1 MNMFTLAKKS
11 LLNRKSTVLL
21 TLLTIAVSVMLLL
34 GVERIRTQAKASFAN
49 TISGTDLI
57 VGARTGSINLLLY
70 SVFRIGHATHNVSW
84 QSYENIKKHSTVKWA
99 IPLSLGD
106 SHKGFPV
113 LGTTPDYFKHY
124 KFAKK
129 QPLAFAQGHAFKK
142 QFDIVLGASIA
153 KKLGY
158 KLNDEV
164 VVSHGAGNTSFHH
177 HDEHPFT
184 VVGILKPTGTPLDKT
199 LHLPLIAIDK
209 MHDSGAHAQV
219 HEHEHDHEHHN
230 HDIDLIGEPKQITAF
245 LLGLKS
251 RIGVLTL
258 QRSINTDEKLTNNEA
273 LLAIIPG
280 LTLRQLW
287 EMLSMVEQVLLV
299 ISGFVVVSG
308 LLGMLTSL
316 LTSLNQRRRE
326 LAILRSLGARPWQ
339 IGMLLVSESVLLTA
353 TGCII
358 GIGLLYAVQLTTATQ
373 LQETS
378 GLQLSF
384 TWLTQHEMLLI
395 AGVLLSGLLVG
406 LIPAWRAYKYSL
418 SDGMSI
424 RV

>member
-1 MNMFTLAKKS
+1 MFTLAQKS

-57 VGARTGSINLLLY
+57 VGARTGSTNLLLY

-84 QSYENIKKHSTVKWA
+84 QSYENIKKHRTVKWA

-113 LGTTPDYFKHY
+113 LGTTTDYFKHY
-124 KFAKK
+124 KFGKK
-129 QPLAFAQGHAFKK
+129 QHLTFAQGRAFEK
-142 QFDIVLGASIA
+142 QFDIVLGAAIA

-158 KLNDEV
+158 KLNDEI

-184 VVGILKPTGTPLDKT
+184 VVGILKATGTPLDKT
-199 LHLPLIAIDK
+199 LHLPIIAIDK
-209 MHDSGAHAQV
+209 MHGSSTNTQN
-219 HEHEHDHEHHN
+219 HDHDHDHHN
-230 HDIDLIGEPKQITAF
+230 HDTDLIGEPKQITAF

-251 RIGVLTL
+251 RIAVLTL
-258 QRSINTDEKLTNNEA
+258 QRSINTDAKLTKNEA

-358 GIGLLYAVQLTTATQ
+358 GIGLLYAVQLATAAP
-373 LQETS
+373 LQELS
-378 GLQLSF
+378 GLQLSL

>member
-1 MNMFTLAKKS
+1 MNMFTLAQRS

-57 VGARTGSINLLLY
+57 VGARTGSTNLLLY

-84 QSYENIKKHSTVKWA
+84 QSYENIKSHRAVKWA

-113 LGTTPDYFKHY
+113 LGTSTDYFKHY
-124 KFAKK
+124 QFGKK
-129 QPLAFAQGHAFKK
+129 QHLTFAQGRAFEK
-142 QFDIVLGASIA
+142 QFDIVLGAAIA

-158 KLNDEV
+158 RLNDEI

-184 VVGILKPTGTPLDKT
+184 VVGILKATGTPLDKT
-199 LHLPLIAIDK
+199 LHLPLSAIDTIHNAGH
-209 MHDSGAHAQV
+209 HDHHS
-219 HEHEHDHEHHN
+219 HEHDS
-230 HDIDLIGEPKQITAF
+230 DLIGEPKQITAF

-251 RIGVLTL
+251 RIAVLTL
-258 QRSINTDEKLTNNEA
+258 QRSINTDAKLTKNEA

-339 IGMLLVSESVLLTA
+339 IAMLLVSESVLLTA

-358 GIGLLYAVQLTTATQ
+358 GIALLYAVQLITGAH
-373 LQETS
+373 LQELS
-378 GLQLSF
+378 GLQLSL

-395 AGVLLSGLLVG
+395 AGVLISGLLVG

-424 RV
+424 RI

>member
-1 MNMFTLAKKS
+1 MNMFTLAQKS

-57 VGARTGSINLLLY
+57 VGARTGSTNLLLY
-70 SVFRIGHATHNVSW
+70 SVFRIGHATHNVNW
-84 QSYENIKKHSTVKWA
+84 QTYENIKKHRAVKWA

-113 LGTTPDYFKHY
+113 LGTSTDYFKHY
-124 KFAKK
+124 QFGKK
-129 QPLAFAQGHAFKK
+129 QHLSFSQGHAFEKP
-142 QFDIVLGASIA
+142 FDIVLGAAIA
-153 KKLGY
+153 KKLDY
-158 KLNDEV
+158 KLNDEI

-199 LHLPLIAIDK
+199 LHLPLSAIETI
-209 MHDSGAHAQV
+209 HNSGH
-219 HEHEHDHEHHN
+219 HDHKHLN
-230 HDIDLIGEPKQITAF
+230 SDLIGEPKQITAF

-251 RIGVLTL
+251 RIQVLTL
-258 QRSINTDEKLTNNEA
+258 QRSINTDTKLTNNEA

-353 TGCII
+353 TGCIL
-358 GIGLLYAVQLTTATQ
+358 GIGLLYAVQLITSAQ
-373 LQETS
+373 LQEIS
-378 GLQLSF
+378 GLQLSL

-395 AGVLLSGLLVG
+395 AGVLISGFLVG

>member
-1 MNMFTLAKKS
+1 MNMFTLAQKS

-57 VGARTGSINLLLY
+57 VGARTGSTNLLLY

-84 QSYENIKKHSTVKWA
+84 QSYEKIKKHRAVKWA

-113 LGTTPDYFKHY
+113 LGTTADYFKHY
-124 KFAKK
+124 QFGKK
-129 QPLAFAQGHAFKK
+129 QHLTFAQGHAFEK
-142 QFDIVLGASIA
+142 QFDIVLGAAIA

-158 KLNDEV
+158 RLNDEI

-199 LHLPLIAIDK
+199 LHLPLSAIDTI
-209 MHDSGAHAQV
+209 HNTGHHAH
-219 HEHEHDHEHHN
+219 HSHEHDS
-230 HDIDLIGEPKQITAF
+230 DLIGEPKKITAF

-251 RIGVLTL
+251 RIAVLTL
-258 QRSINTDEKLTNNEA
+258 QRSINTDVKLTKNEA

-339 IGMLLVSESVLLTA
+339 IAMLLVSESVLLTA

-358 GIGLLYAVQLTTATQ
+358 GIGLLYAVQLATAGQ
-373 LQETS
+373 LQELS
-378 GLQLSF
+378 GLQLSL

>member
-1 MNMFTLAKKS
+1 M
-11 LLNRKSTVLL
+11 
-21 TLLTIAVSVMLLL
+21 
-34 GVERIRTQAKASFAN
+34 
-49 TISGTDLI
+49 
-57 VGARTGSINLLLY
+57 
-70 SVFRIGHATHNVSW
+70 
-84 QSYENIKKHSTVKWA
+84 
-99 IPLSLGD
+99 
-106 SHKGFPV
+106 
-113 LGTTPDYFKHY
+113 
-124 KFAKK
+124 
-129 QPLAFAQGHAFKK
+129 
-142 QFDIVLGASIA
+142 
-153 KKLGY
+153 
-158 KLNDEV
+158 
-164 VVSHGAGNTSFHH
+164 
-177 HDEHPFT
+177 
-184 VVGILKPTGTPLDKT
+184 
-199 LHLPLIAIDK
+199 
-209 MHDSGAHAQV
+209 
-219 HEHEHDHEHHN
+219 
-230 HDIDLIGEPKQITAF
+230 IGEPKQITAF
-245 LLGLKS
+245 LLGLNS
-251 RIGVLTL
+251 RIGVLSL
-258 QRSINTDEKLTNNEA
+258 QRSINTDANLTKNEA

-358 GIGLLYAVQLTTATQ
+358 GIGLLYAVQLATAAQ
-373 LQETS
+373 LQELS
-378 GLQLSF
+378 GLQLSL
-384 TWLTQHEMLLI
+384 TWLTQHEILLI

>member
-1 MNMFTLAKKS
+1 MKILTLAQKS

-57 VGARTGSINLLLY
+57 VGARTGSTNLLLY

-84 QSYENIKKHSTVKWA
+84 QSYESIKNHRTVKWS

-113 LGTTPDYFKHY
+113 LGTTTDYFKHY
-124 KFAKK
+124 QFGKK
-129 QPLAFAQGHAFKK
+129 QHLDFAQGHAFE
-142 QFDIVLGASIA
+142 QPFDVVLGATIA

-158 KLNDEV
+158 QLNDKI

-184 VVGILKPTGTPLDKT
+184 VVGILKATGTPLDKT

-209 MHDSGAHAQV
+209 MHGSSAQTPS
-219 HEHEHDHEHHN
+219 HDHD

-245 LLGLKS
+245 LLGLNS
-251 RIGVLTL
+251 RIGVLSL
-258 QRSINTDEKLTNNEA
+258 QRSINTDANLTKNEA

-358 GIGLLYAVQLTTATQ
+358 GIGLLYAVQLATAAQ
-373 LQETS
+373 LQELS
-378 GLQLSF
+378 GLQLSL
-384 TWLTQHEMLLI
+384 TWLTQHEILLI

>member
-1 MNMFTLAKKS
+1 MNMFTLAQKS

-57 VGARTGSINLLLY
+57 VGARTGSTNLLLY

-84 QSYENIKKHSTVKWA
+84 QSYENIIKHRTVKWA
-99 IPLSLGD
+99 IPFSLGD

-113 LGTTPDYFKHY
+113 LGTTSDYFEHY
-124 KFAKK
+124 KFGKK
-129 QPLAFAQGHAFKK
+129 QPLAFAQGHAFEKP
-142 QFDIVLGASIA
+142 FDIVLGAAIA

-158 KLNDEV
+158 KLNDKI

-209 MHDSGAHAQV
+209 MHGSSAQTPS
-219 HEHEHDHEHHN
+219 HDHD
-230 HDIDLIGEPKQITAF
+230 HDHDPDLIGEPKQITAF

-251 RIGVLTL
+251 RIAVLTL
-258 QRSINTDEKLTNNEA
+258 QRSINTDANLTKNEA

-299 ISGFVVVSG
+299 ISGFVVISG

-358 GIGLLYAVQLTTATQ
+358 GIGLLYAVQLATAAQ
-373 LQETS
+373 LQELS
-378 GLQLSF
+378 GLQLSL

-395 AGVLLSGLLVG
+395 AGVLLSGFLVG

>member
-1 MNMFTLAKKS
+1 MNIFTLAKKS

-57 VGARTGSINLLLY
+57 VGARTGSTNLLLY
-70 SVFRIGHATHNVSW
+70 SVFRIGHATHNVNW
-84 QSYENIKKHSTVKWA
+84 QTYENIKKHRAVKWA

-113 LGTTPDYFKHY
+113 LGTSTDYFKHY
-124 KFAKK
+124 QFGTK
-129 QPLAFAQGHAFKK
+129 QHLSFSQGHAFEKP
-142 QFDIVLGASIA
+142 FDIVLGAAIA
-153 KKLGY
+153 KKLDY
-158 KLNDEV
+158 KLNDEI

-199 LHLPLIAIDK
+199 LHLPLSAIETI
-209 MHDSGAHAQV
+209 HNSGH
-219 HEHEHDHEHHN
+219 HDHKHLN
-230 HDIDLIGEPKQITAF
+230 SDLIGEPKQITAF

-251 RIGVLTL
+251 RIQVLTL
-258 QRSINTDEKLTNNEA
+258 QRSINTDTKLTNNEA

-353 TGCII
+353 TGCIL
-358 GIGLLYAVQLTTATQ
+358 GIGLLYAVQLITSAQ
-373 LQETS
+373 LQEIS
-378 GLQLSF
+378 GLQLSL

-395 AGVLLSGLLVG
+395 AGVLISGFLVG